1 MSVDYGGGER
11 AMCEV
16 YVKADP
22 MTYESRS
29 RSIRMHGVVTTIRLE
44 NLFWSILADMAAE
57 QGTTTNSLIAQLH
70 DEVLA
75 LRGEVPNFASFLR
88 VTCLRFRQIAATQP
102 GVADAAPGTVAP
114 VVSIARSR
122 GDGPVRPVARAAR

>member
-1 MSVDYGGGER
+1 
-11 AMCEV
+11 MCEV

-44 NLFWSILADMAAE
+44 NLFWSILADMAAG
-57 QGTTTNSLIAQLH
+57 QGTTTNALIAQLH

-88 VTCLRFRQIAATQP
+88 VTCLRYRQIAAAQP
-102 GVADAAPGTVAP
+102 GAPDAALGSAAP
-114 VVSIARSR
+114 VVAIARSR
-122 GDGPVRPVARAAR
+122 GDSPVRAVARGAR